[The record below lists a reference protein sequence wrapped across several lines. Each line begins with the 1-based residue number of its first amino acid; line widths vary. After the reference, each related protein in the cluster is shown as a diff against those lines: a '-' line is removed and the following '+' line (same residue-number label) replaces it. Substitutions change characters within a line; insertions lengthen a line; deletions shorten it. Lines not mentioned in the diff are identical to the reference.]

1 MPCMG
6 DGITSWTC
14 PYDCYMDVS
23 GGVMRELGAQLQQ
36 LRNNA
41 GLTLRDLEKLVGI
54 SNAKISF
61 WENGR
66 RLPNAQ
72 DLNAV
77 LDKLNVSDDDRE
89 RILGLRRE
97 ADIYTS
103 PGQIAS
109 GAPTIVPRLSQLIEY
124 EEQAR
129 RIVSWHPQLVP
140 GLLQTR
146 DYARAIMGD
155 TPNTEALVKLR
166 AGRQNI
172 LTRRRNAVELVAIL
186 DSEVLVRPVASS
198 DVMIDQLH
206 FLLEMAQRPN
216 ITLQIVSST
225 KPGFHPGLAGPFEL
239 IEFPTAKP
247 VVHLEHY
254 RSSLTLWEEEDVKAF
269 SAASGMIQEVA
280 MTPAESAGVIE
291 DIVNGME
298 TTT

>member
-1 MPCMG
+1 MG
-6 DGITSWTC
+6 DSATSWTC

-23 GGVMRELGAQLQQ
+23 AAMRELGAQLQR
-36 LRNNA
+36 LRKDA
-41 GLTLRDLEKLVGI
+41 GLTLRGLEKLVGI

-61 WENGR
+61 WETGR
-66 RLPNAQ
+66 RLPNVD
-72 DLNAV
+72 DLTAV
-77 LDKLNVSDDDRE
+77 LDTLKVGDAERE
-89 RILGLRRE
+89 HILGLRRE
-97 ADIYTS
+97 ADTS

-124 EEQAR
+124 EEQAT

-172 LTRRRNAVELVAIL
+172 LTRRRNAVDLVAML
-186 DSEVLVRPVASS
+186 DSEVLVRPVAPS

-206 FLLEMAQRPN
+206 FLLEMAKRPN

-225 KPGFHPGLAGPFEL
+225 QPGFHPGLAGPFEL

-269 SAASGMIQEVA
+269 VEASGMIQQTA
-280 MTPAESAGVIE
+280 MTPAASAGVIE

-298 TTT
+298 TT